1 MPLPPCSA
9 PSCLPGH
16 ALNHTASQRT
26 KPRPAEKGSRPAPN
40 ASAAVPSAIT
50 QHAASTV
57 RAAAGSAAERGA
69 QAGTREVPFLQVGPP
84 AVQYAGGAAAYV
96 WALCGQEQSV
106 CRLEARPPR
115 DEIPPASLD
124 IRPRALH
131 PRVFAP
137 VRGYRWWTCTRSRPP
152 RGCVRSAALR
162 LAWSAVRD
170 PSWQQPA
177 GCGERGDSSHLCRA
191 ARGVGKAAAEVADPT
206 AQPGACQHSEL
217 ESEQEVAPTMTSAA
231 GGRKGARGL
240 QV

>member
-69 QAGTREVPFLQVGPP
+69 QAGTREVPVLQVGPP
-84 AVQYAGGAAAYV
+84 AVQHAGGAAAYV

-137 VRGYRWWTCTRSRPP
+137 VRGYRWWTCARSRPP

-162 LAWSAVRD
+162 LAWCAVRD
-170 PSWQQPA
+170 PSWQQQ
-177 GCGERGDSSHLCRA
+177 RA
-191 ARGVGKAAAEVADPT
+191 AGNEATLHTCAEQHVGWEKLQLRSLTP
-206 AQPGACQHSEL
+206 QHSQGL
-217 ESEQEVAPTMTSAA
+217 ASILNWSPS
-231 GGRKGARGL
+231 RKWR
-240 QV
+240 QQ